1 MSTWPVLSAEPD
13 SKHKCDNC
21 DWIGTPAE
29 LKEIKDF
36 WERITAGGT
45 VPTGECPKCG
55 AFAYPHEEPKPEKY
69 PECEKLKRL
78 RPASQKCGE
87 FVEWLERKRA
97 IRFIGHQSTSR
108 LLSEFFEIDE
118 NKLEAERRAML
129 DDCRKANERRG

>member
-69 PECEKLKRL
+69 PECEKLSRL
-78 RPASQKCGE
+78 RPTMDKCEE
-87 FVEWLERKRA
+87 FVEWLDKRQA
-97 IRFIGHQSTSR
+97 ICFMRRTQGIRQ
-108 LLSEFFEIDE
+108 LLSKFFELDE
-118 NKLEAERRAML
+118 NKMESERRAML
-129 DDCRKANERRG
+129 EEMRTANGG

>member
-1 MSTWPVLSAEPD
+1 MSTWPVLSVKPD
-13 SKHKCDNC
+13 SKHKCANC

-69 PECEKLKRL
+69 PECEKLTRCQ
-78 RPASQKCGE
+78 PMSQKCGE
-87 FVEWLERKRA
+87 FIEWLEKRQA
-97 IRFIGHQSTSR
+97 IRFKGHQSLPQ
-108 LLSEFFEIDE
+108 LLGKFFEIDE
-118 NKLEAERRAML
+118 NKLEKERREML
-129 DDCRKANERRG
+129 DDIRKQNGGA